1 MREVVGNGRT
11 VDEAKMNAL
20 RELGLDSE
28 ENVEIEVLDEGS
40 KGVFGW
46 GTKYARVKV
55 RLVGEGGKKS
65 SAAGKKS
72 EPRRSGRE
80 KAEMPPITVGERPLP
95 VPPPKE
101 RRTQAEE
108 EKPERFERQERTE
121 RPERPERLERSP
133 RPERQERPERFRKP
147 ERHRKPDRF
156 KKPEERFEEEDK
168 HEYEYETPS
177 VSSYEEIGPE
187 LLEEEESGPFAPR
200 EIIRNI
206 MNYMNLNGEIKLRN
220 TRSGPVYSI
229 EGENLGAMIGK
240 HGQTLESVQFI
251 VNLILLRR
259 TERKKKITIDVEGYR
274 SRREKSLQDLA
285 KRLADKARR
294 EKRNIVLE
302 PMLPSE
308 RRIIHLTLQDNPNIS
323 TFSQGEEPMRKV
335 IISPKKR
342 SNGGGGRKPRNS
354 VEV

>member
-11 VDEAKMNAL
+11 VEEAKMNAL

-55 RLVGEGGKKS
+55 RLTGEPGKKS
-65 SAAGKKS
+65 STAGKKP
-72 EPRRSGRE
+72 EPRKSGRE

-95 VPPPKE
+95 VPPAREK
-101 RRTQAEE
+101 RTRTEEVSE
-108 EKPERFERQERTE
+108 EKRE
-121 RPERPERLERSP
+121 RPERPERPERFERSP
-133 RPERQERPERFRKP
+133 RAERHPRYEKPERQEKFQ
-147 ERHRKPDRF
+147 
-156 KKPEERFEEEDK
+156 KKEKFEDYSGFEED
-168 HEYEYETPS
+168 EYEAET
-177 VSSYEEIGPE
+177 VTKETYDEMGPE
-187 LLEEEESGPFAPR
+187 LLEEEESGPFSPR
-200 EIIRNI
+200 EVIRNV
-206 MNYMNLNGEIKLRN
+206 MNYMNVEGEIKLRN

-229 EGENLGAMIGK
+229 EGQDLGVMIGK
-240 HGQTLESVQFI
+240 HGQTLEAIQFI
-251 VNLILLRR
+251 INLILLRK
-259 TERKKKITIDVEGYR
+259 TNMKKKITLDVEGYR

-308 RRIIHLTLQDNPNIS
+308 RRIIHLTLQDNPHIS

-342 SNGGGGRKPRNS
+342 PNGGGGGRKPRTN
-354 VEV
+354 VEA

>member
-1 MREVVGNGRT
+1 MKEVVGNGRT

-55 RLVGEGGKKS
+55 RLVGEPGKKS
-65 SAAGKKS
+65 STAGKKS

-95 VPPPKE
+95 VPPPRERKAQTEEEKE
-101 RRTQAEE
+101 ERPERSPRS
-108 EKPERFERQERTE
+108 EKPERFKKPDRH
-121 RPERPERLERSP
+121 
-133 RPERQERPERFRKP
+133 RKP
-147 ERHRKPDRF
+147 ERF
-156 KKPEERFEEEDK
+156 NKPEEKFEKEDEF
-168 HEYEYETPS
+168 EYESPA
-177 VSSYEEIGPE
+177 VDSYEEIGPE
-187 LLEEEESGPFAPR
+187 LLEEEEGTGPFAPR
-200 EIIRNI
+200 EIIRNL
-206 MNYMNLNGEIKLRN
+206 MNYMNVQGEIKIRN

-229 EGENLGAMIGK
+229 EGDNLGVMIGK
-240 HGQTLESVQFI
+240 HGQTLESIQFL
-251 VNLILLRR
+251 VNLILLRK
-259 TERKKKITIDVEGYR
+259 TDRKNKITLDVEGYR

-285 KRLADKARR
+285 KRLADKAKR

-308 RRIIHLTLQDNPNIS
+308 RRIIHLTLQDNPSIS

-342 SNGGGGRKPRNS
+342 SNGSEGRRPRNN
-354 VEV
+354 VEA